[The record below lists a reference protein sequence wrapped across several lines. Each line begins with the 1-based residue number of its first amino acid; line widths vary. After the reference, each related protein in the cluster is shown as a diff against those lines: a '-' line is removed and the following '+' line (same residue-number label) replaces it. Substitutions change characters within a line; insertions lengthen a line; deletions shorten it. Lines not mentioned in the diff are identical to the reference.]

1 MLYNI
6 KGGLTLSGGGL
17 ITKAKRS
24 TARALSRKSDLST
37 LKDMLATVSIQR
49 TAGQPRTAGQLAVL
63 GKVAGSGRP
72 LSELKRRQVSRK
84 KIVF

>member
-24 TARALSRKSDLST
+24 TGRALSRKSDLST
-37 LKDMLATVSIQR
+37 LKDMLATVSISR
-49 TAGQPRTAGQLAVL
+49 NT
-63 GKVAGSGRP
+63 GKVAGSGRPLSELKRP